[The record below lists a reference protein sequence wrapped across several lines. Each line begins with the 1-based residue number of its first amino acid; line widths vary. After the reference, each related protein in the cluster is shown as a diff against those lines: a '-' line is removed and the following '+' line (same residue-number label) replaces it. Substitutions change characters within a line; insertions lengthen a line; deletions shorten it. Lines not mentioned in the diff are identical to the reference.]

1 MLKKIYSI
9 LLIAVFALVL
19 PMSAFADEP
28 YGIAPNASIK
38 ELAKINQMSEQEFA
52 QFMKEQQ
59 KLLDEVFAKGKEKF
73 ANDQKMIKLMM
84 QKDPEKAKK
93 LYPKEIQTGSSR
105 TLPTIVF
112 TGTGLGSTGDIL
124 VTYDGGVSS
133 SLLFLPGHAAIV
145 ALDREFTVESYPWQ
159 FPIYKSPTK
168 KDGVQYL
175 LNEWGKKTKVFGL
188 RVNGAPYSAY
198 VNAATYAEQQI
209 GKPYNLNFFW
219 KTRTD
224 SFYCSQLVWRA
235 WYNQGYDIDYDTNDN
250 IVSPAELVKSAR
262 TYTFYYH
269 S

>member
-1 MLKKIYSI
+1 MRSL
-9 LLIAVFALVL
+9 
-19 PMSAFADEP
+19 
-28 YGIAPNASIK
+28 
-38 ELAKINQMSEQEFA
+38 Q
-52 QFMKEQQ
+52 
-59 KLLDEVFAKGKEKF
+59 DEVFAKGKEKF

-105 TLPTIVF
+105 TLATIAS
-112 TGTGLGSTGDIL
+112 TSSALGSVGDIL
-124 VTYDGGVSS
+124 VTYTGGTSS
-133 SLLFLPGHAAIV
+133 SAFFLPGHAAIV
-145 ALDREFTVESYPWQ
+145 ARDKYKTVESYPWQ
-159 FPIYKSPTK
+159 FPIYNSPTK

-175 LNEWGKKTKVFGL
+175 ANEWGDKNQVFGL

-198 VNAATYAEQQI
+198 VNAATYAEQQV

-219 KTRTD
+219 KSRTD

-235 WYNQGYDIDYDTNDN
+235 WYNQGYDIDYVTIDT
-250 IVSPAELVKSAR
+250 IVTPAELVKSGR